1 VGVEVSEELESDGLT
16 AQEWILR
23 DNLSPPKRMVL
34 DGGLAT
40 ELERRG
46 CDLSGSL
53 WSARALIDFPDV
65 IEAVHLDYLS
75 AGADCIVTA
84 SYQVSFE
91 GFAAAGFSTGDTV
104 TALEKSVTVAE
115 SARARF
121 CKASTRRPWIAASVG
136 PYGAML
142 HDGSEY
148 HGKYGCSFSELVA
161 FHRSRLRVL
170 ATTNADLLACETIP
184 SLDEAMALVE
194 ALREF
199 PQLKVWISFTC
210 RDGFDTAHGE
220 RLSECAQA
228 LDREPQV
235 VALGV
240 NCTPPHYI
248 SSLIRE
254 ARQSTRKPLVIYP
267 NSGKTWNAVERRWM
281 GNSEFCDFGVMARE
295 WYSEGA
301 NWIGGCCGTEPA
313 DIRRIREV
321 LVDVE
326 P

>member
-1 VGVEVSEELESDGLT
+1 
-16 AQEWILR
+16 
-23 DNLSPPKRMVL
+23 MVL

-40 ELERRG
+40 ELERCG
-46 CDLSGSL
+46 CDLSGDL

-75 AGADCIVTA
+75 AGADCIVSA

-91 GFAAAGFSTGDTV
+91 GFAAAGLSAEDTV
-104 TALEKSVTVAE
+104 AALEKSVAVAE

-121 CKASTRRPWIAASVG
+121 ANARTQRPWIAASVG

-148 HGKYGCSFSELVA
+148 HGNYGCSFQELLA
-161 FHRSRLRVL
+161 FHRSRLKVL
-170 ATTNADLLACETIP
+170 ATTSADLLACETIP
-184 SLDEAMALVE
+184 SLGEALALVE

-199 PQLKVWISFTC
+199 PQLSAWISFTC
-210 RDGFDTAHGE
+210 VDECHTGHGE
-220 RLSECAQA
+220 RLSACAEA
-228 LDREPQV
+228 LEREPQV
-235 VALGV
+235 VAIGV

-248 SSLIRE
+248 SSLIKE
-254 ARQSTRKPLVIYP
+254 ARQATRKPIVIYP
-267 NSGKTWNAVERRWM
+267 NSGKTWNAVERTWI
-281 GNSEFCDFGVMARE
+281 GNSEFCDFGLLARE
-295 WYSEGA
+295 WFSEGA
-301 NWIGGCCGTEPA
+301 NWIGGCCGTGPA

-321 LVDVE
+321 LVEAE

>member
-1 VGVEVSEELESDGLT
+1 MGDF
-16 AQEWILR
+16 
-23 DNLSPPKRMVL
+23 NHCFPPKRMVL

-46 CDLSGSL
+46 CDLSGYL

-65 IEAVHLDYLS
+65 IEAVHLDYFS

-91 GFAAAGFSTGDTV
+91 GFADAGFSTEDTV
-104 TALEKSVTVAE
+104 TALEKSVAVAE

-121 CKASTRRPWIAASVG
+121 ANARAQRPWIAASVG
-136 PYGAML
+136 PYGAIL
-142 HDGSEY
+142 HNGAEY
-148 HGKYGCSFSELVA
+148 HGNYGCSFQELVA
-161 FHRSRLRVL
+161 FHRLRLRVL

-184 SLDEAMALVE
+184 SLDEALALVE

-199 PQLKVWISFTC
+199 PQLRAWISFMC
-210 RDGFDTAHGE
+210 RDECHVGHGE
-220 RLSECAQA
+220 RLSACAQV
-228 LDREPQV
+228 LDRERQV

-240 NCTPPHYI
+240 NCTPAHYI

-254 ARQSTRKPLVIYP
+254 ARQSTRKPIVIYP
-267 NSGKTWNAVERRWM
+267 NSGKTWNAVERRWI
-281 GNSEFCDFGVMARE
+281 GNSEFCDFGRLARE

-301 NWIGGCCGTEPA
+301 NWIGGCCGTRPA

-321 LVDVE
+321 FVE
-326 P
+326 AEP